1 MAEQIS
7 HICPSI
13 VNETVE
19 TLSTVESVFELFA
32 DIFETQNP
40 DNQLV
45 LSPMGRHG
53 MACIMR
59 HYSNVIGDL
68 SANLSQGGKA

>member
-32 DIFETQNP
+32 DLFETQDP
-40 DNQLV
+40 DNRLV
-45 LSPMGRHG
+45 LSPTGRHG
-53 MACIMR
+53 LACIMR
-59 HYSNVIGDL
+59 HYSSVVGDV
-68 SANLSQGGKA
+68 AVNLSQGEQA